1 MFASKLAAEMDP
13 LAASVVIPTRNRA
26 DYLAVALVSLAR
38 QKLDAPFEVLVID
51 DGSTDRTPEVVRDA
65 GVRCIRA
72 DPPRGLNAAR
82 NTGVR
87 MATAPLIA
95 FLDDDVEVPAG
106 WLAALVEG
114 AERHP
119 DADAF
124 GGPIRARLEGRA
136 PGSCGREDPPITALD
151 LGPEDAEADMVWG
164 ANLAIRRATFERLGP
179 FDEAVG
185 GHGDEEDWLQALR
198 RAGGKIFY
206 LAGAGVDHRRAGADA
221 RLPALARA
229 AYHRGRAARVSDQ
242 RRGTAPGLAREV
254 RVLAGCA
261 WHIVRYACPQGAVMG
276 AHSAGRIF
284 EALAGHRTTSGGGS
298 TSRGGTTIA
307 GDADHGVSSTSGG

>member
-1 MFASKLAAEMDP
+1 MFASTLAVGMKDAFGVEA

-26 DYLAVALVSLAR
+26 AYLTVALASLGR
-38 QKLDAPFEVLVID
+38 QQLDAPFEVLVVD
-51 DGSTDRTPEVVRDA
+51 DGSTDRTPEVVREA
-65 GVRCIRA
+65 GVRCVLA
-72 DPPRGLNAAR
+72 EPPRGLNAAR

-87 MATAPLIA
+87 MTEAPLIA

-114 AERHP
+114 ADRHP

-151 LGPEDAEADMVWG
+151 LGAEDTEADMVWG
-164 ANLAIRRATFERLGP
+164 ANLAIRRSAFERLGP

-185 GHGDEEDWLQALR
+185 GHGDEEDWLRALQ
-198 RAGGKIFY
+198 RAGGKIEY
-206 LAGAGVDHRRAGADA
+206 LAGAGLDHRRAGADA
-221 RLPALARA
+221 RLPALTRA
-229 AYHRGRAARVSDQ
+229 AYQRGRAARVSDQ

-254 RVLAGCA
+254 RVLVGCG
-261 WHIVRYACPQGAVMG
+261 WHIVRYACPQGVVMG
-276 AHSAGRIF
+276 AHAAGRLAQ
-284 EALAGHRTTSGGGS
+284 ALSLGHRTG
-298 TSRGGTTIA
+298 
-307 GDADHGVSSTSGG
+307 ADHGVRTTSDG